1 MYFLETQTAFVKFG
15 QFLTYYLNNDY
26 QSIDSI
32 ALEDYIGF
40 KQACTN
46 AFQSNA
52 WFTEKNIDYAL
63 VQWAKVLTEENLKK
77 WLDQYKSLIGSDQG
91 SNIGV
96 VLAGNLPIVGF
107 HDFLCVLSSGN
118 NFIGKLSSSDKYL
131 LPAIAEILVKIEPQF
146 KNKIKF
152 TDERLTNFD
161 AIIATGSNN
170 SARYFEYYFAKFPHI
185 IRKNR
190 NGVAVL
196 TGEEKRL
203 DLLAEDILRYFGLG
217 CRNVSKLY
225 VPQGYKFD
233 ELLGSMEQFEWISN
247 HHKYRNN
254 YDYNKSILLVNR
266 VPHFDNGFVL
276 LREESSISS
285 PISVVHY
292 EYYKDV
298 EELNDSLDSQS
309 EFIQCIISEDRSVKK
324 SLFPGQSQQPN
335 LWDYADGID
344 TMEFLLALPL
354 KK

>member
-1 MYFLETQTAFVKFG
+1 MYFSKTQTSFVKFG
-15 QFLTYYLNNDY
+15 QFLTNYLNNDY
-26 QSIDSI
+26 QSIDSVK
-32 ALEDYIGF
+32 LGDYLRF
-40 KQACTN
+40 KQACNN
-46 AFQSNA
+46 AFHSNA
-52 WFTEKNIDYAL
+52 WFTEKNIDFAL
-63 VQWAKVLTEENLKK
+63 AQWAKILTEENFKK
-77 WLDQYKSLIGSDQG
+77 WSDQYESQIGSDPG
-91 SNIGV
+91 LNIGV

-118 NFIGKLSSSDKYL
+118 NFTGKLSSSDKYL
-131 LPAIAEILVKIEPQF
+131 LPAIAEIIGIIEPQL
-146 KNKIKF
+146 KSRIKF
-152 TDERLTNFD
+152 TEEKLTDFD

-170 SARYFEYYFAKFPHI
+170 SARYFEYYFSKYPHI

-196 TGEEKRL
+196 TGKEQRL
-203 DLLAEDILRYFGLG
+203 DLFAEDILRYFGLG
-217 CRNVSKLY
+217 CRNVSKIF
-225 VPQGYKFD
+225 VPIGYKFD
-233 ELLGSMEQFEWISN
+233 DLLGSMGQFEWISN

-276 LREESSISS
+276 LREESSIPS

-292 EYYKDV
+292 EYYNDV
-298 EELNDSLDSQS
+298 EELNDSLDSQR
-309 EFIQCIISEDRSVKK
+309 EFIQCIVSEDQKVKK
-324 SLFPGQSQQPN
+324 SLFPGTSQQPN